1 MNLNAGEVLK
11 PVFDILDNVI
21 ADYGVYL
28 FLVLAWVSVLV
39 LVWVFS
45 GGLRR
50 KFPNQPHIRAGI
62 GIVIQPPTQ
71 PLQPTPV
78 LFQDDGDDEV

>member
-11 PVFDILDNVI
+11 PVFDFLDNAI

-45 GGLRR
+45 GGLWSHRFQHPICR
-50 KFPNQPHIRAGI
+50 CIR
-62 GIVIQPPTQ
+62 
-71 PLQPTPV
+71 
-78 LFQDDGDDEV
+78 